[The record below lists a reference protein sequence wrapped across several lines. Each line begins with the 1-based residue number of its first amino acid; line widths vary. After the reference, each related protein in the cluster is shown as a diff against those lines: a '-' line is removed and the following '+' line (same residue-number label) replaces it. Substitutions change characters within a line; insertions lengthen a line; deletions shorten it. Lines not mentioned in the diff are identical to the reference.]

1 MTVSLYLILIFI
13 ILRTCENKW
22 VEWSVPNNSNFI
34 VDGVSIRDVLQADM
48 GDCWFIAS
56 IAAAAGKSK
65 LLNQVIMPEIN
76 TKKNTDGYF
85 FKLFKLG
92 KWVTYRVDKELPD
105 LRLDTWS
112 RHKTDKET
120 WTAYLEKV

>member
-1 MTVSLYLILIFI
+1 MTAYLIIISIF
-13 ILRTCENKW
+13 LRTCENKW
-22 VEWSVPNNSNFI
+22 VEWSVPKNSNFI

-56 IAAAAGKSK
+56 IAAAAGKNK

-76 TKKNTDGYF
+76 TKKNSDGYF

-92 KWVTYRVDKELPD
+92 NWVTYRVDKELPNM
-105 LRLDTWS
+105 RMESW
-112 RHKTDKET
+112 RRNNADKET
-120 WTAYLEKV
+120 WVAYLEKV